1 MSDTD
6 DTGASGNGDYSL
18 DPDDQL
24 QPEDTLIDRGV
35 DDILDEG
42 ISPPERPLGLDAH
55 GLTGSEESAGE
66 TLDERLAEEEPD
78 PYASLGDP
86 LKDPADADEF
96 EREEEFPNGDE
107 VGNRRVGRL
116 VAEDEGRYEDEESEL
131 IAGDVG
137 IDGGA
142 ASAEEA
148 AMHLIDDSED

>member
-6 DTGASGNGDYSL
+6 DTGAAGNGDCSL

>member
-6 DTGASGNGDYSL
+6 VTGAAGNGDYSL

-148 AMHLIDDSED
+148 AMHLIEESDD

>member
-6 DTGASGNGDYSL
+6 DTGAAGNGDYSL

-42 ISPPERPLGLDAH
+42 ISPPERPLGLDAPRVDRQR
-55 GLTGSEESAGE
+55 GISGGD

-107 VGNRRVGRL
+107 VG
-116 VAEDEGRYEDEESEL
+116 
-131 IAGDVG
+131 
-137 IDGGA
+137 
-142 ASAEEA
+142 
-148 AMHLIDDSED
+148 

>member
-6 DTGASGNGDYSL
+6 DTGAAGNGDYSL

-96 EREEEFPNGDE
+96 EREEAFPNGDE

>member
-6 DTGASGNGDYSL
+6 DTGAAGNGDYSL

-86 LKDPADADEF
+86 LKDPADAAEF
-96 EREEEFPNGDE
+96 DRDAGGARGAE
-107 VGNRRVGRL
+107 VGP
-116 VAEDEGRYEDEESEL
+116 
-131 IAGDVG
+131 
-137 IDGGA
+137 
-142 ASAEEA
+142 
-148 AMHLIDDSED
+148 